1 MQDAAFAQRVSWAK
15 SLARGRWK
23 AILLAAGVSEELLAK
38 QNKPCPACGGTDR
51 FSFLDRDGD
60 GTYFCRGCGGGDGFS
75 LLMKVQGK
83 GFVQALEFVERF
95 CGIVPKTAEP
105 SEKSPQAPTE
115 SPERER
121 LRKITRLWAQ
131 AKPIC
136 PGDAVWRYLT
146 GRGLDPTLAGFEVR
160 CHPGLEYHDEQGA
173 LIGVYPTMLSRVT
186 DATGQVVNLHRT
198 YLFDGKKAP
207 VPSPKKLMEGPIKG
221 ALVRF
226 GCPVDILG

>member
-38 QNKPCPACGGTDR
+38 QNKSCPACGGTDR

-105 SEKSPQAPTE
+105 SEKKSAGSDRVSRARATAQNHASLGTSQADL
-115 SPERER
+115 SGRRR
-121 LRKITRLWAQ
+121 L
-131 AKPIC
+131 
-136 PGDAVWRYLT
+136 
-146 GRGLDPTLAGFEVR
+146 EV
-160 CHPGLEYHDEQGA
+160 
-173 LIGVYPTMLSRVT
+173 S
-186 DATGQVVNLHRT
+186 HR
-198 YLFDGKKAP
+198 AR
-207 VPSPKKLMEGPIKG
+207 
-221 ALVRF
+221 A
-226 GCPVDILG
+226 

>member
-115 SPERER
+115 SPE
-121 LRKITRLWAQ
+121 
-131 AKPIC
+131 
-136 PGDAVWRYLT
+136 
-146 GRGLDPTLAGFEVR
+146 
-160 CHPGLEYHDEQGA
+160 H
-173 LIGVYPTMLSRVT
+173 
-186 DATGQVVNLHRT
+186 
-198 YLFDGKKAP
+198 
-207 VPSPKKLMEGPIKG
+207 
-221 ALVRF
+221 
-226 GCPVDILG
+226 